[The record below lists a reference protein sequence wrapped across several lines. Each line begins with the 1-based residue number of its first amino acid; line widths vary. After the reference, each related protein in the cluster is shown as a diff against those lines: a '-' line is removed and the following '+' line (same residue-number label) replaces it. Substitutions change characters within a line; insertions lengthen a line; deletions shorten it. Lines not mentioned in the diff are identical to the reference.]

1 MSCVS
6 AVYLTSNLFVLK
18 HSDTIEQARP
28 AGAGP
33 VPVTEPPRAPQP
45 EAPIDPVECR
55 LCLLDHIDHFQT
67 QIDTRLTMLEEQ
79 VAGWCSSFLAVILY
93 LVNCVSKITNLL
105 TVFLD

>member
-1 MSCVS
+1 VH
-6 AVYLTSNLFVLK
+6 K
-18 HSDTIEQARP
+18 HTHIVEP
-28 AGAGP
+28 AHPAAGP

-79 VAGWCSSFLAVILY
+79 VAGWCNEQFLSCN
-93 LVNCVSKITNLL
+93 LVPC
-105 TVFLD
+105 